1 MADGCAGDEGTG
13 DEGGTERT
21 PVPALPVAA
30 ALPPLSVSAS
40 AITIPTAASTL
51 VATTA
56 PDRKLI
62 SSMRA

>member
-1 MADGCAGDEGTG
+1 VAEGGAGDEGAG
-13 DEGGTERT
+13 DEGGTERA
-21 PVPALPVAA
+21 PVTAVPVAA
-30 ALPPLSVSAS
+30 ALRPLSVSAS

-62 SSMRA
+62 SSIRA